1 MKSPPIIQSPGG
13 KHKMVEGPEILGQR
27 GDNLVLRSF
36 LVTGNYASRPAGP
49 AAQNLH
55 CQVPES
61 ACSV

>member
-1 MKSPPIIQSPGG
+1 
-13 KHKMVEGPEILGQR
+13 MVRGPEILGQR

-36 LVTGNYASRPAGP
+36 LVTGNYASRPAGS

-61 ACSV
+61 ASSVKLCLPTPAVQVRER